1 MSRQPRQRDPRPWR
15 ALVMTML
22 AHAAIFVSSSHAGE
36 PGATGAID
44 SAATDPAASGVPPA
58 TPDVAPDATGAAEQG
73 SGQATDGALPPR
85 SFGLPR
91 RVGWS
96 WDVELDLGL
105 RLTDDD
111 VDASLG
117 MARLQAGVL
126 RADEPYY
133 YSLGVTGEL
142 GGAADRSVGLQATVT
157 HLHAGTWLH
166 LGGSWLVRDRAAAS
180 SLALGWSLFGV
191 EWQHRF
197 DDPAGDALLLQLRLP
212 LGTTWFLFTHRPV
225 GRARP

>member
-1 MSRQPRQRDPRPWR
+1 MIRHTRQRDPRPRR
-15 ALVMTML
+15 ALLLTATL
-22 AHAAIFVSSSHAGE
+22 AHAVISVPSSNAGE
-36 PGATGAID
+36 PGATD
-44 SAATDPAASGVPPA
+44 AA
-58 TPDVAPDATGAAEQG
+58 
-73 SGQATDGALPPR
+73 GQAAGQAPADGAPPPR

-105 RLTDDD
+105 RLVDDNLD
-111 VDASLG
+111 TSLG

-133 YSLGVTGEL
+133 YSLGVTGEV

-166 LGGSWLVRDRAAAS
+166 LGGSWLVRDSAAAS
-180 SLALGWSLFGV
+180 ALAVGWSLFGV

-197 DDPAGDALLLQLRLP
+197 DDSSGDGLLLQLRVP
-212 LGTTWFLFTHRPV
+212 LGTTWFLFTRRPV